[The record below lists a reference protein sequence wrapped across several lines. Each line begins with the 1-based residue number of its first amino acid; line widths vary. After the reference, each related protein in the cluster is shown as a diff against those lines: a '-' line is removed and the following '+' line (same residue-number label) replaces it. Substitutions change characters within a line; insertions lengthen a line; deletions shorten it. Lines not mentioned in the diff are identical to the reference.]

1 MLQGG
6 GSSSRRREN
15 NATSVYSL
23 SLGGPLIGPL
33 SFFRRNVFNMERVKG
48 LKEQQDIVR
57 ADDASRYNKQRGRD
71 WLRAEETAK
80 ARYALYSLR
89 LLAP

>member
-1 MLQGG
+1 
-6 GSSSRRREN
+6 
-15 NATSVYSL
+15 
-23 SLGGPLIGPL
+23 
-33 SFFRRNVFNMERVKG
+33 MERVKG